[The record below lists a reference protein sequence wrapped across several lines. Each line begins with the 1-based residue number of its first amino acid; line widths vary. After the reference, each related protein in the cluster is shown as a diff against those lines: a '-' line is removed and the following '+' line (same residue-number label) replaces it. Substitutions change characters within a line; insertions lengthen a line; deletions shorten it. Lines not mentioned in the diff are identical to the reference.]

1 MMKKQLAR
9 SRSNRKLSGVIGGLS
24 RYVGIDATILR
35 VIFIILLI
43 PTGFFP
49 LVIVYGLLAFV
60 LPHEE
65 EAIR

>member
-1 MMKKQLAR
+1 MKKRLAR
-9 SRSNRKLSGVIGGLS
+9 SRSDRKLAGVIGGLS
-24 RYVGIDATILR
+24 RYVGIDSTILR

-49 LVIVYGLLAFV
+49 LAVVYGLLAFV
-60 LPHEE
+60 LPHGE

>member
-1 MMKKQLAR
+1 MKKRLAR
-9 SRSNRKLSGVIGGLS
+9 SRSDRKLAGVIGGLS
-24 RYVGIDATILR
+24 RYVGIDSTILR

-49 LVIVYGLLAFV
+49 LAVVYGLLAFV

>member
-1 MMKKQLAR
+1 MKKRLAR
-9 SRSNRKLSGVIGGLS
+9 SRSDRKLAGVIGGLS
-24 RYVGIDATILR
+24 HYVGIDSTILR

-49 LVIVYGLLAFV
+49 LAVVYGLLAFV

>member
-1 MMKKQLAR
+1 MRKQLAR
-9 SRSNRKLSGVIGGLS
+9 SRSDRKLAGVIGGLS

-49 LVIVYGLLAFV
+49 LVIVYGLLGFV
-60 LPHEE
+60 LPNEE
-65 EAIR
+65 EAIK

>member
-1 MMKKQLAR
+1 MKKRLAR
-9 SRSNRKLSGVIGGLS
+9 SRSDRKLAGVIGGLS
-24 RYVGIDATILR
+24 RYAGIDSTILR

-49 LVIVYGLLAFV
+49 LGIVYGLLAFV

>member
-1 MMKKQLAR
+1 MKKRLAR
-9 SRSNRKLSGVIGGLS
+9 SRSDRKLAGVIGGLA
-24 RYVGIDATILR
+24 RYVGIDSTILR

-49 LVIVYGLLAFV
+49 LAVVYGLLAFV